1 VVAAAPHP
9 AAGVSR
15 QAASA
20 GQAEKVRF
28 LVGSARPRVA
38 LVRFR
43 VEPAQRPV
51 ASAAFLAD
59 SVRFRVAKAACLVAL
74 VPRAMGR
81 AALSGMRAP
90 CYPTASQAA
99 APRCVVG
106 RPELLLRVALP

>member
-9 AAGVSR
+9 AAAVFR
-15 QAASA
+15 QAVSA

-28 LVGSARPRVA
+28 LVGSARPRA
-38 LVRFR
+38 ASVRCR
-43 VEPAQRPV
+43 AEPAQRPV
-51 ASAAFLAD
+51 ASAAFLGD
-59 SVRFRVAKAACLVAL
+59 SVRFRVAKAAFLVAL
-74 VPRAMGR
+74 VPRAMGW

-106 RPELLLRVALP
+106 RPELLLRLALR